1 MAPHGVETVGA
12 TNPHHLLPLLVLK
25 CRIVFSMEIALDHNG
40 ETHTIDQYPVCP
52 HFGYRRHLHVATIGT
67 TDMLFKRLDKAS
79 GKVLKSS
86 RPLLITPQQAY
97 VRPSQGRDWFS
108 TTTTIWQVDEIIKRR
123 VRDWRRLTD
132 ETGHSGARDQS
143 FRADHN
149 SIYTGTHSVFPA
161 PLMEM
166 IIVRYGGSQG
176 SHILD
181 AFAGGPPRGLVASI
195 MGHSYTG
202 FEIRQEQ
209 IDENEALLQRLELK
223 GVTYVKGD
231 GCLLRTPQLFDCAI
245 TCPPYFNLERYSD
258 QTDDLS
264 NLDSYSEF
272 NARMWLCAQAHRE
285 RMKPGA
291 FVCIIVGLFRDKN
304 GELVDFPSDTVENF
318 REVGFLYWQNIILSK
333 NFASAA
339 VRASNAW
346 KGQKLVPRHENLLIF
361 KTPEN

>member
-1 MAPHGVETVGA
+1 
-12 TNPHHLLPLLVLK
+12 
-25 CRIVFSMEIALDHNG
+25 
-40 ETHTIDQYPVCP
+40 
-52 HFGYRRHLHVATIGT
+52 
-67 TDMLFKRLDKAS
+67 MLFKRFDKAS
-79 GKVLKSS
+79 GKILKTSA
-86 RPLLITPQQAY
+86 PLLITPQQAY

-166 IIVRYGGSQG
+166 IIVRYGGKIG

-202 FEIRQEQ
+202 FEIRSEQ
-209 IDENEALLQRLELK
+209 IAENEALLKRLKLK
-223 GVTYVKGD
+223 GATYVKGD
-231 GCLLRTPQLFDCAI
+231 GRFLAIDTLFDCAI
-245 TCPPYFNLERYSD
+245 TCPPYFNLEKYSD
-258 QTDDLS
+258 QSNDLS
-264 NLDSYSEF
+264 NLGSYSEF
-272 NARMWLCAQAHRE
+272 NASMFLCAQAHRR

-291 FVCIIVGLFRDKN
+291 FVCIITGNFRSKS
-304 GELVDFPSDTVENF
+304 GELIDFPGDTIINF
-318 REVGFLYWQNIILSK
+318 REAGFLYWQDIILSK
-333 NFASAA
+333 NFASSA
-339 VRASNAW
+339 VRAGNAW
-346 KGQKLVPRHENLLIF
+346 LGTKLVPRHERLLIF
-361 KTPEN
+361 RTPE